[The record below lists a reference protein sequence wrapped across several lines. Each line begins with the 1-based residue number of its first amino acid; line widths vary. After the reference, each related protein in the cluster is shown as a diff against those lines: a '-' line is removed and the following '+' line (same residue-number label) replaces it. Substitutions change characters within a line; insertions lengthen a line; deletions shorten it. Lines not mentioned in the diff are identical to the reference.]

1 MQASSTSADEGAA
14 SPRAGDAVSRRFRA
28 LSTPQAAAAIVLG
41 ALFVLV
47 VIRRSF
53 AGALGD

>member
-1 MQASSTSADEGAA
+1 MQASSTATDEGAA
-14 SPRAGDAVSRRFRA
+14 SPRAGDAVSRRFSA
-28 LSTPQAAAAIVLG
+28 LTTPQAAGAVTLG
-41 ALFVLV
+41 ALFVLI

>member
-1 MQASSTSADEGAA
+1 MQASSTPADEGAA
-14 SPRAGDAVSRRFRA
+14 SPRAGDAVTRRFA
-28 LSTPQAAAAIVLG
+28 KLTTPQAAAALTLG

>member
-1 MQASSTSADEGAA
+1 MQASSTPEAEGAE
-14 SPRAGDAVSRRFRA
+14 SPRAGDSVSRRFAA
-28 LSTPQAAAAIVLG
+28 LTTPQAAGALTLG
-41 ALFVLV
+41 ALFVLI